1 MSIVYEMIGRLWVE
15 FARRHYAREI
25 RIAALFGVGIAALA
39 AIGAYAA
46 TRPSDEQD

>member
-1 MSIVYEMIGRLWVE
+1 MSIVYEMIGRLVVE
-15 FARRHYAREI
+15 FARRRFAREI
-25 RIAALFGVGIAALA
+25 RIAAVVGVGVAALA